1 MQLYQYANCPQS
13 ILEQGADY
21 DSNGFSVFLYGDKS
35 QDSCT
40 LGDDY
45 TWTFGNRLVT
55 YLAVVYLLI
64 FAVTLP
70 YILKKVFNFLTSPDN
85 SNLSWQVWL
94 VFTATTV
101 LNLTLFGFDMATII
115 QRGFLEPSEADD
127 VRVYYR
133 VATAALII
141 LPLIIGVSSVF
152 TILCTAK
159 SNTCIP
165 TFIHSFIMDIMLC
178 FSITI
183 TVEFLSFHFI
193 YIAIGFSAAPL
204 QVATWLF
211 LYISFII
218 YATIWMAFL
227 LNFLYVCPC
236 CSYCAC
242 KQVSSPRPPRPP
254 PVTPSISYD
263 PSHDHSPPPDQPFPP
278 PAVHQV
284 EGKDIC
290 YHFTLCTFVLGVCLF
305 ISGLFTFII
314 IQSLH
319 VLEYENT
326 DGVTGYIGAIT
337 PPLIA
342 TFVAFALAKPK
353 QVMKFFIPDWSNRK

>member
-1 MQLYQYANCPQS
+1 MQLFQYANCPQS
-13 ILEQGADY
+13 ILDQGADY
-21 DSNGFSVFLYGDKS
+21 DSNGFSVYLYGNKS

-40 LGDDY
+40 LDDDY

-70 YILKKVFNFLTSPDN
+70 FILKKVFNFLTSPDN
-85 SNLSWQVWL
+85 ANLSWQVWL

-127 VRVYYR
+127 VIVYYR

-141 LPLIIGVSSVF
+141 LPLIIGAASFF
-152 TILCTAK
+152 TFLCTAK

-165 TFIHSFIMDIMLC
+165 TFIHSFPMDIMLC
-178 FSITI
+178 FSITV

-218 YATIWMAFL
+218 YTAIWMAFL
-227 LNFLYVCPC
+227 MNFLCVCPC

-242 KQVSSPRPPRPP
+242 KQDEVSPPRPPHPP
-254 PVTPSISYD
+254 PVTPSISYN
-263 PSHDHSPPPDQPFPP
+263 QPLPP
-278 PAVHQV
+278 PAVHKV
-284 EGKDIC
+284 GGTILC
-290 YHFTLCTFVLGVCLF
+290 YHFTMCTFVLGVCLF

-319 VLEYENT
+319 VIEYENT

-342 TFVAFALAKPK
+342 TFVAFALAKPI
-353 QVMKFFIPDWSNRK
+353 QVMKFFIPDSGATGNSG